1 MYNIRSKSG
10 YCGFGHNW
18 GFSRKYSFTCSDSIS
33 LVHNGLN
40 DRTIEEFFTFCVFL
54 CKIIGIS
61 LFADAECL
69 MNAKLVPIPL
79 FDKKTKAP
87 IDRSNPDTQRGIK

>member
-1 MYNIRSKSG
+1 MVVAVTGVSIENILLLFLIAFL
-10 YCGFGHNW
+10 YV
-18 GFSRKYSFTCSDSIS
+18 
-33 LVHNGLN
+33 VHNGLN
-40 DRTIEEFFTFCVFL
+40 DRTIEVFSTFCVFL
-54 CKIIGIS
+54 CKIISKS